1 MTKGSY
7 TTTRI
12 KVSPPPL
19 TGLHLNPRVYEYED
33 LSGGTWRRTLE
44 PLAFPIPI
52 VAAELADKWLEVS
65 AETPS
70 AGVTLGVAVERF
82 LDDVG
87 GQLRAVRK
95 VGDMRLSDIRRRHI
109 DAWEM
114 RLLTQHRASGTNTHY
129 RYSVYMLALLRR
141 IESDAPGS
149 LHPEVVDRLEQDSRL
164 RHVRNPGLEPFTTNE
179 TKRLRAAAHRMVF
192 RALQSTPA
200 QSANRNVLVALNVL
214 LALSTGEPPE
224 VIRGMSVDHLQVTAS
239 SAYDEATARM
249 TPRDRMTWLAQ
260 QDGIEAFAV
269 TFVKNRAGGEERR
282 EVYTRTS
289 RAAYAA
295 LLALLVLTAEDAR
308 GSTEDSLWLTRRPS
322 GVLAQPRW
330 NSRGW
335 SLKRWIESQGIEV
348 EGPLVWSRFRKVVV
362 AREAVRDGGL
372 YLRRERRHTSGVFFN
387 HYSQS
392 AVIEA
397 RGGALLVQGIQG
409 YFDAAVHGAVVVTPE
424 AEQLLLDGQECD
436 ALSVDMAASLLSGDL
451 DGPHTACRNP
461 EDSPFEPAGETCGQ
475 ATTGKCFGCSNAL
488 ITQSHL
494 PAAILIRD
502 LSDPRRA
509 ADPAAWLATWKDI
522 HEFVTAIVLPAF
534 SEEQV
539 AAASELVASVP
550 VDLGVANDMRGAN
563 QDV

>member
-1 MTKGSY
+1 MRIGALLGATGFLGWTGQARTGDDQIMSPLVPTR
-7 TTTRI
+7 TTSTT
-12 KVSPPPL
+12 PQ
-19 TGLHLNPRVYEYED
+19 
-33 LSGGTWRRTLE
+33 RTALVE
-44 PLAFPIPI
+44 PYVGRTVRP
-52 VAAELADKWLEVS
+52 
-65 AETPS
+65 
-70 AGVTLGVAVERF
+70 GV
-82 LDDVG
+82 
-87 GQLRAVRK
+87 K
-95 VGDMRLSDIRRRHI
+95 RRRW
-109 DAWEM
+109 A
-114 RLLTQHRASGTNTHY
+114 RATQ
-129 RYSVYMLALLRR
+129 
-141 IESDAPGS
+141 
-149 LHPEVVDRLEQDSRL
+149 
-164 RHVRNPGLEPFTTNE
+164 
-179 TKRLRAAAHRMVF
+179 
-192 RALQSTPA
+192 
-200 QSANRNVLVALNVL
+200 
-214 LALSTGEPPE
+214 
-224 VIRGMSVDHLQVTAS
+224 
-239 SAYDEATARM
+239 AT
-249 TPRDRMTWLAQ
+249 
-260 QDGIEAFAV
+260 
-269 TFVKNRAGGEERR
+269 
-282 EVYTRTS
+282 
-289 RAAYAA
+289 
-295 LLALLVLTAEDAR
+295 
-308 GSTEDSLWLTRRPS
+308 
-322 GVLAQPRW
+322 
-330 NSRGW
+330 
-335 SLKRWIESQGIEV
+335 
-348 EGPLVWSRFRKVVV
+348 
-362 AREAVRDGGL
+362 REAVRDGGL